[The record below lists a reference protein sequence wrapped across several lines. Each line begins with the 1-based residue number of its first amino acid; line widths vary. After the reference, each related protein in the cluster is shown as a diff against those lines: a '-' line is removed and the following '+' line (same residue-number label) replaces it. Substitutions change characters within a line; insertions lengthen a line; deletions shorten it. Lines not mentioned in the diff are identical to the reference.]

1 MIFAVS
7 GPTGH
12 GEMFG
17 TGEARR
23 HVPTGVQVTVCCCSG
38 FRITMLT
45 NQQGMTPPV
54 YESVSFAPLHLSHP
68 EDGFHAD
75 SEGHENLG
83 QKLLGNRR
91 WQRKVIF
98 KC

>member
-1 MIFAVS
+1 MSPQVYRSLSAV
-7 GPTGH
+7 
-12 GEMFG
+12 
-17 TGEARR
+17 
-23 HVPTGVQVTVCCCSG
+23 
-38 FRITMLT
+38 FRVSELPCLA

-91 WQRKVIF
+91 WQRKMIF

>member
-1 MIFAVS
+1 MSPQVYKSLSAVNKVS
-7 GPTGH
+7 ELPRL
-12 GEMFG
+12 
-17 TGEARR
+17 A
-23 HVPTGVQVTVCCCSG
+23 
-38 FRITMLT
+38 

-54 YESVSFAPLHLSHP
+54 YESVSSFVPLHLSQP

-75 SEGHENLG
+75 SEGNENLG

-98 KC
+98 KS